1 MKEQLKNDLLEY
13 LGELMN
19 DQEAEF
25 DWQKKKRLDETINVV
40 NVLLGLPHIQAN
52 GLFNANEVIKKVI
65 RQKH

>member
-40 NVLLGLPHIQAN
+40 NSLLRLPHIQAK